1 MRITSRSL
9 ASLASLALVTSLVLV
24 GCQGA
29 GETDEDPAAADTADT
44 VAAETGDAGAT
55 TTGIQ
60 PGGDLAEVTVTNPM
74 PHAMTVS
81 VEFEGGGDNEL
92 GTIPANGSQ
101 SFTLAASVGE
111 SVRLVATDE
120 DDTHSPSTSITLE
133 EANDWTIGE

>member
-9 ASLASLALVTSLVLV
+9 ASLAVFTLVLA
-24 GCQGA
+24 GCQA
-29 GETDEDPAAADTADT
+29 DGETDEEPAAADTVVADT
-44 VAAETGDAGAT
+44 GGAAAT
-55 TTGIQ
+55 TTGVQ

-81 VEFEGGGDNEL
+81 VEFEGGGANEL

-120 DDTHSPSTSITLE
+120 DDTHSPSTAITLD

>member
-9 ASLASLALVTSLVLV
+9 ASLASIAVFTSLVLV

-29 GETDEDPAAADTADT
+29 GETEEEPAADTADT
-44 VAAETGDAGAT
+44 VAAETGDVGAT
-55 TTGIQ
+55 TTGVQ

-81 VEFEGGGDNEL
+81 VEFEGGGANEL
-92 GTIPANGSQ
+92 GTIPPNGSQ

-120 DDTHSPSTSITLE
+120 DDTHSPSTRITLE
-133 EANDWTIGE
+133 EGNDWTIGE

>member
-1 MRITSRSL
+1 MMRVTRRSL
-9 ASLASLALVTSLVLV
+9 ASIAVFTSLVLV

-29 GETDEDPAAADTADT
+29 GETEEEPAADTADTADT

-55 TTGIQ
+55 TTGVQ
-60 PGGDLAEVTVTNPM
+60 PGGELAEVTVTNPM

-81 VEFEGGGDNEL
+81 VEFEGGGANEL

-120 DDTHSPSTSITLE
+120 DDTHSPSTRITLE